1 MSARRVLTVFVGS
14 MLVEAGDFQPRVG
27 AVMRLPLA
35 FSEDGLVG
43 DPERRIMAV
52 QADLEL
58 ASDKPRLPRGR
69 RNTERHWQWTGL
81 LRGDGWTATW
91 VGSQPRSGI
100 VEMTGGFSVAPWA
113 RGSALGRV
121 THVSLVSTQYGLSGG
136 AWVPVPD
143 AGFRY
148 EDVDCTPRWPNL
160 TALHATEPNERV
172 IGVLVDLNLDALP
185 RDTQ

>member
-43 DPERRIMAV
+43 DPGRRIMAV

-69 RNTERHWQWTGL
+69 RNTERIGSGQVFCGETAGL
-81 LRGDGWTATW
+81 LRGLVANPA
-91 VGSQPRSGI
+91 VGLLR
-100 VEMTGGFSVAPWA
+100 
-113 RGSALGRV
+113 
-121 THVSLVSTQYGLSGG
+121 
-136 AWVPVPD
+136 
-143 AGFRY
+143 
-148 EDVDCTPRWPNL
+148 
-160 TALHATEPNERV
+160 
-172 IGVLVDLNLDALP
+172 
-185 RDTQ
+185 